1 MGYESGS
8 VWDLALES
16 AMVWA
21 YGSGSAL
28 AYGSALVYGSESA
41 YGSVLVYGS
50 ELAYGSALAYGLE
63 LAYAGAGR
71 FQFRLK
77 EWDLALESA
86 MVWAMES
93 GSALASVWDWG
104 TVWAYGS
111 VLVYGSELA

>member
-1 MGYESGS
+1 
-8 VWDLALES
+8 
-16 AMVWA
+16 
-21 YGSGSAL
+21 
-28 AYGSALVYGSESA
+28 
-41 YGSVLVYGS
+41 
-50 ELAYGSALAYGLE
+50 
-63 LAYAGAGR
+63 
-71 FQFRLK
+71 LK